1 MAEPH
6 KCERSTSTANS
17 GPTSPSCC
25 CVVLP
30 PPHIGRAFCRQGQG
44 NQGLGLPP
52 PSADHMPGQRAT
64 SALTHQ
70 CSAPRA
76 TCPAKCNAAAAPSY
90 LLVARGCSSGYER
103 AWSRAG
109 QGREARQGGQHQRHG
124 LASTPPPHIP
134 KARCRQ
140 AALPLPP
147 LLPPPF
153 PSSQLLPPPRPQCR
167 RNSPVSALKGIKDP
181 WPAAPKDFIR
191 SASSSC

>member
-76 TCPAKCNAAAAPSY
+76 TCPAI
-90 LLVARGCSSGYER
+90 RGGGEGGHRVVWQSER
-103 AWSRAG
+103 AL
-109 QGREARQGGQHQRHG
+109 QPVP
-124 LASTPPPHIP
+124 AS
-134 KARCRQ
+134 
-140 AALPLPP
+140 
-147 LLPPPF
+147 PPF
-153 PSSQLLPPPRPQCR
+153 PPP
-167 RNSPVSALKGIKDP
+167 VKD
-181 WPAAPKDFIR
+181 WPAASSAPWILIR
-191 SASSSC
+191 SASRLFLVPAGETCTHRTEHESAAHVSAATTAARKDVSVAGEAP